1 MPTRYVEQFKRYT
14 ATHYKTLWQP
24 CVTNTENLQDED
36 FCREQQCATI
46 MELQVIQKGLKKNSQ
61 TMILS
66 KKYHQTEEQIT
77 VSKFTFDTVAA
88 AFRV

>member
-36 FCREQQCATI
+36 FCREQQCATTVDFVTI
-46 MELQVIQKGLKKNSQ
+46 YNTVANMQVIQKGVKKNS
-61 TMILS
+61 
-66 KKYHQTEEQIT
+66 
-77 VSKFTFDTVAA
+77 
-88 AFRV
+88 